1 MIEWHPASSVHHQL
15 SARGNPGFSF
25 AIIQPAIVF
34 DFIEPE
40 KPPIPSF
47 AKAMLALW
55 LITLPFTLLAA
66 GLSGMVIINS
76 EGDWHPYAFIGSA
89 YTYPISV
96 LVAYLF
102 RRKRPELVFLPCL
115 NIVLCFFFGAGMR

>member
-1 MIEWHPASSVHHQL
+1 VIEWHPAFQRPPPTKRPEQSGL
-15 SARGNPGFSF
+15 PF

-55 LITLPFTLLAA
+55 LITLPFTLLVA
-66 GLSGMVIINS
+66 GLSGMVIIHS
-76 EGDWHPYAFIGSA
+76 EGDWFTYAFIGSN

-96 LVAYLF
+96 LVAFLS
-102 RRKRPELVFLPCL
+102 RRKRPELVFLPCV
-115 NIVLCFFFGAGMR
+115 NIALFFIFGAGMR